1 MASQSWVLTDVD
13 YEIAEDSI
21 HLTSQDL
28 PSASG
33 AWQIKKSVLSGGLSD
48 GVELVEI
55 DNGRMRILV
64 LPTRGMGI
72 WKVELGDDTLGWKS
86 PVRGP
91 VHPKYV
97 PLFDPSGLG
106 WLEGFDELLVRC
118 GLESNGAPDFD
129 EQGKLLYPLHGRI
142 GNRPAHFVDV
152 TVDDAGGT
160 ITLRGIVEESRF
172 HFQKL
177 RLEST
182 ITTSFDSTSLKINDQ
197 VVNFGG
203 TPAEMQMLYHL
214 NLGEPLLQPGDQL
227 VASVKSLRNR
237 DEPDAEQH
245 DGWNQYTSPVAG
257 QAETCHYLELHADS
271 NGHSEVLLKNAAG
284 TSGISLNYDAKHP
297 ALLFVVEK
305 HGRERG
311 TVMSRDWNPRPTIPT
326 RGPRKP
332 STVRVVKLTPG
343 ESWST
348 ELQLN
353 AALTSEEVQQAESRI
368 AQHDQ

>member
-1 MASQSWVLTDVD
+1 MGTQTWVLTDVD

-21 HLTSQDL
+21 HLSSQDL
-28 PSASG
+28 PSSTG
-33 AWQIKKSVLSGGLSD
+33 SWQVKKSVLSGGLAD

-55 DNGRMRILV
+55 DNGRMRVLV

-72 WKVELGDDTLGWKS
+72 WKVELGEDTLGWKS

-129 EQGKLLYPLHGRI
+129 EHGKLRYPLHGRI

-152 TVDDAGGT
+152 TVDDAAGT

-214 NLGEPLLQPGDQL
+214 NLGEPILQPGDQL
-227 VASVKSLRNR
+227 VAPVKSIRNR

-245 DGWNQYTSPVAG
+245 EGWNLYGPPVAG
-257 QAETCHYLELHADS
+257 QAESCHYLELFADTD
-271 NGHSEVLLKNAAG
+271 GRSEVLLKNAAG
-284 TSGISLNYDAKHP
+284 SSGTSLRYDSNTLPCFSLWKNMVASEDGYVTGLEPGTNYP
-297 ALLFVVEK
+297 NTRTEETK
-305 HGRERG
+305 HGR
-311 TVMSRDWNPRPTIPT
+311 
-326 RGPRKP
+326 
-332 STVRVVKLTPG
+332 VVTLAPG

-348 ELQLN
+348 ELQL
-353 AALTSEEVQQAESRI
+353 AAELTSEEVQQAESRI
-368 AQHDQ
+368 QQLGQ